1 MSITG
6 IVLIVAGVIV
16 LALGYLVPVRKK
28 DLDTESILVSEDEIR
43 RMVDRELDNV
53 KTHISDIVD
62 ETVTYSMEK
71 TERSME
77 RVANEKIMAVNE
89 YSDTVLE
96 EINKNHKEVIFL
108 YDMLNDK
115 HENLKSAVAEATQ
128 TTDEVRQTLKDAII
142 TAQQADKAIEHVE
155 NLAKET
161 GDAIIKAMDE
171 MDGMVKNAAYE
182 RENAYQTQNAYRQE
196 RYEDDYAQND
206 GYADENVY
214 TGAEDYAGYETY
226 KADKAYEA
234 DAAYAEEDIYADD
247 AYAED
252 SGHTA
257 GGYVDAYTEESR
269 YTQEDEYADD
279 YANEEYAEDENYV
292 EEESVYEEPFYRGAE
307 PARGRV
313 AEKMRF
319 DDEEDYFRP
328 ITPPRVNI
336 IHDADGDYVADPPQ
350 PEPAVAREEERR
362 AERRPARD
370 EEFGAIREEER
381 RPARKQPAAR
391 KTAARPTADAPARQV
406 QASAGTPSRAAAN
419 PSSRP
424 ASSGRGA
431 AAQRPAARRADTKSV
446 NIQFA
451 NGRDNGRN
459 SNERILELHKA
470 GKSNMAIAKEL
481 GLGIGEV
488 KLVIDLFEGL

>member
-1 MSITG
+1 MKGMVIRMSITG
-6 IVLIVAGVIV
+6 IVLIIAGVIV

-28 DLDTESILVSEDEIR
+28 DIDTESLLISEDEIR

-115 HENLKSAVAEATQ
+115 HENLKSAVTEATQ
-128 TTDEVRQTLKDAII
+128 TTDDVRQTLRDAMV
-142 TAQQADKAIEHVE
+142 TAEQADKAIEHVE
-155 NLAKET
+155 MLAKET

-171 MDGMVKNAAYE
+171 MGEMLKEAAYE
-182 RENAYQTQNAYRQE
+182 KENAGYQAQSAYRNDIAEENFVQE
-196 RYEDDYAQND
+196 EDFAQEDSFADDEEYAKNE
-206 GYADENVY
+206 G
-214 TGAEDYAGYETY
+214 
-226 KADKAYEA
+226 
-234 DAAYAEEDIYADD
+234 YAEESFAG
-247 AYAED
+247 AE
-252 SGHTA
+252 
-257 GGYVDAYTEESR
+257 GYEEDFAQEDYTEGF
-269 YTQEDEYADD
+269 TEDEM
-279 YANEEYAEDENYV
+279 V
-292 EEESVYEEPFYRGAE
+292 SS
-307 PARGRV
+307 
-313 AEKMRF
+313 KMRF
-319 DDEEDYFRP
+319 DEEDDYFVP

-336 IHDADGDYVADPPQ
+336 IHDPEGDYVADPPQ
-350 PEPAVAREEERR
+350 MEPLAEEGRNSV
-362 AERRPARD
+362 RRPSAPRKTSS
-370 EEFGAIREEER
+370 
-381 RPARKQPAAR
+381 RPAPPQAKQ
-391 KTAARPTADAPARQV
+391 
-406 QASAGTPSRAAAN
+406 
-419 PSSRP
+419 SSRP
-424 ASSGRGA
+424 ASASAKTVKRTTAPEFQAGRMA
-431 AAQRPAARRADTKSV
+431 DARSV

-451 NGRDNGRN
+451 NGKDRGRN